1 MARRLTVTIS
11 KPRRKSSLK
20 PLIGRKSIA
29 IRPPSA
35 ENLLSVMRT
44 RKRKEPEHRVVAYV
58 SKRFLDRVKRAAM
71 RRQISVSRYT
81 YEALAA
87 LMQRD
92 LLASEGA
99 MLPSLR
105 GRPRQV
111 F

>member
-1 MARRLTVTIS
+1 MV
-11 KPRRKSSLK
+11 
-20 PLIGRKSIA
+20 
-29 IRPPSA
+29 
-35 ENLLSVMRT
+35 T

-92 LLASEGA
+92 RLA
-99 MLPSLR
+99 
-105 GRPRQV
+105 
-111 F
+111 